1 MCAPALRGNHGVRHA
16 TYLPQSARSGATR
29 GSVCRCTHAR
39 ARAAIMRA
47 ATCTPA
53 PVRSSHLAARTGRAA
68 VAAGQY
74 SATFTNAC
82 TERTAHWRRH
92 EQAAWRTSCAR
103 LCRSTLSACARKGS
117 SLSLQMRWILVI
129 SMNDQSEIGSKSQRR
144 NMANRRC
151 GTSAQ
156 QAGSCGLPRKSPP
169 RPSLRRITPLSG
181 HAELG

>member
-1 MCAPALRGNHGVRHA
+1 MCVC
-16 TYLPQSARSGATR
+16 
-29 GSVCRCTHAR
+29 CRCALTRLACVRRRCVATTACDTLPTYRSQLVTVPRVAR
-39 ARAAIMRA
+39 CADALMLALEQRQREQRRVLLHLFTAK
-47 ATCTPA
+47 
-53 PVRSSHLAARTGRAA
+53 SSHLAARTGPRRCSPQPDSTA
-68 VAAGQY
+68 QR
-74 SATFTNAC
+74 SRMQQC
-82 TERTAHWRRH
+82 TEPQYCWRRH

-156 QAGSCGLPRKSPP
+156 QAGSCG
-169 RPSLRRITPLSG
+169 
-181 HAELG
+181 